1 MGKTNLIKSD
11 KMAENNV
18 VSKGERAQIVVG
30 HVTQAEADKHFTK
43 KVEKERFRTGTK
55 LIKLKNSNKIVGGA
69 ILGGVFGIYCY
80 TMFSVRNGKL
90 LEEFDKVPE

>member
-1 MGKTNLIKSD
+1 
-11 KMAENNV
+11 MAENTV
-18 VSKGERAQIVVG
+18 TKGERAQIIVG

-69 ILGGVFGIYCY
+69 IIAGVLGICILFH
-80 TMFSVRNGKL
+80 FSIFSPFL
-90 LEEFDKVPE
+90 HQSTH